1 MLQLT
6 QLGVAV
12 FLSLFSL
19 SAFGQAWRPLLKRW
33 SSGDYSVMQPS
44 EPNATPLVFMTLTKA
59 SADIGA
65 LEKTLLG
72 ASSFGL
78 GGAALDRAEEAL
90 REA

>member
-1 MLQLT
+1 MEVTYRLHHRFDPSDPFTLWIT
-6 QLGVAV
+6 
-12 FLSLFSL
+12 
-19 SAFGQAWRPLLKRW
+19 
-33 SSGDYSVMQPS
+33 GDYSVMQPS

-78 GGAALDRAEEAL
+78 GGAALDNHGGGSA
-90 REA
+90 